1 MTTQNAKI
9 LTFALSLC
17 IFIFTFYFLQGFGWL
32 SVYWAISLSRRE
44 SRFIGTSFTIQI
56 LNNAKARNT
65 NDQNKRLPRSRLPS
79 LGSPAGVIR
88 RAGGQVA
95 RNDTPTLL
103 SQGWPSQPP
112 CHCESRFIGTKQS
125 RWGDEIGS
133 QYPG

>member
-1 MTTQNAKI
+1 MTTQNARN

-17 IFIFTFYFLQGFGWL
+17 ILKGFGWVR
-32 SVYWAISLSRRE
+32 VYWAIKAFRGVNPDKSGLSC
-44 SRFIGTSFTIQI
+44 TIQI
-56 LNNAKARNT
+56 PNNAKARNT
-65 NDQNKRLPRSRLPS
+65 NDQNKRLSRSRLPS
-79 LGSPAGVIR
+79 L
-88 RAGGQVA
+88 GGQVA